1 MVTGPIFGVLPYNP
15 RCMQK
20 FISSIGIALALFV
33 ASDSWAQYNDKGT
46 IHLAIGAAFGGHG
59 TEYETTFLGFR
70 DTDTDGAATVTVPIE
85 LDFGISRK
93 FSLGLYV
100 EPGSYLDSSAT
111 ESNSMALIGLQPRF
125 YLVNGD
131 RFAWLASLQ
140 LGAAGLKIDRV
151 EPFLETSATY
161 AGGNFG
167 LGTGVVFQ
175 FGDLI
180 GLQLHLR
187 YMTTNMKL
195 RDYTVNGDDV
205 SLDDFDA
212 TLRTR
217 GVAFQ
222 TSISFR
228 F

>member
-1 MVTGPIFGVLPYNP
+1 MRKLL
-15 RCMQK
+15 
-20 FISSIGIALALFV
+20 SSLTITVALFIGV
-33 ASDSWAQYNDKGT
+33 DSSAQYNDKGT
-46 IHLAIGAAFGGHG
+46 IHLAIGAAFGAHG
-59 TEYETTFLGFR
+59 TEYESTFLGFH
-70 DTDTDGAATVTVPIE
+70 DTDTDGAATITVPIE

-93 FSLGLYV
+93 FSLGLYL

-125 YLVNGD
+125 YIVNGD
-131 RFAWLASLQ
+131 GFAWLASMQ
-140 LGAAGLKIDRV
+140 FGGAGLKINR
-151 EPFLETSATY
+151 EEAGIESSATY

-175 FGDLI
+175 FGELI

-187 YMTTNMKL
+187 YMSTNMKL
-195 RDYTVNGDDV
+195 RDYTIDGDDI
-205 SLDDFDA
+205 DEDIFTA
-212 TLRTR
+212 ELRTR

-222 TSISFR
+222 TSLSFR